1 MVMTTICFIFGMFFP
16 RAAAGIF
23 THDEELLALSA
34 RALRITTIAF
44 PIVGFQ
50 MIATNFFQSL
60 GMVRKSI
67 ILSLS
72 RQILFLLPLLYILPN
87 WIGSDGVWASF
98 PIADSIATVMTIIML
113 GKLFKKFTMLK
124 DGDDPSILG
133 SNL

>member
-1 MVMTTICFIFGMFFP
+1 
-16 RAAAGIF
+16 
-23 THDEELLALSA
+23 
-34 RALRITTIAF
+34 
-44 PIVGFQ
+44 

-72 RQILFLLPLLYILPN
+72 RQILFLLPLLYVLPL
-87 WIGSDGVWASF
+87 WMESDGVWASF
-98 PIADSIATVMTIIML
+98 PIADIVSTVLTVILL
-113 GKLFKKFTMLK
+113 GKLFKKFSMLK

>member
-1 MVMTTICFIFGMFFP
+1 MFFP
-16 RAAAGIF
+16 KAAAGIF
-23 THDEELLALSA
+23 THDSQLLDLSA
-34 RALRITTIAF
+34 RALRITTLVF

-72 RQILFLLPLLYILPN
+72 RQILFLLPLLYLLPLSLE
-87 WIGSDGVWASF
+87 SDGVWISF
-98 PIADSIATVMTIIML
+98 PISDTLSTILTVILL
-113 GKLFKKFTMLK
+113 GRLFKKFSQLK

-133 SNL
+133 SQL

>member
-1 MVMTTICFIFGMFFP
+1 
-16 RAAAGIF
+16 
-23 THDEELLALSA
+23 
-34 RALRITTIAF
+34 
-44 PIVGFQ
+44 

-72 RQILFLLPLLYILPN
+72 RQILFLLPLLFVLPT
-87 WIGSDGVWASF
+87 IFGADGVWASF
-98 PIADSIATVMTIIML
+98 PISDGIATIMTVFML
-113 GKLFKKFTMLK
+113 GRLFRKFSMLK